1 MSELLEINHLSFT
14 IDETGKLIPSSQITY
29 TWKFYLYQQYRIIK
43 LIHSKIKG
51 KRKVFFNNLLLC
63 IYRKYTFNFKY
74 EFLCDKHL
82 ININQIGRNY
92 YNLTIDGISF
102 KKLENIQKLNRYNII
117 RDEYIKENPLN
128 LTKSVKELMKEE
140 EEEKNNRK
148 KKEENEIVEFMNKK
162 YKNFDENFEEE
173 EDEKENDFEEKNYE
187 INNNK
192 NNIINFTDNN
202 NNNNNEEDEN
212 SNNNSEKTEDKI
224 IINSSNNDLN
234 INENKIIDKIL
245 EHMNKNKENSKKII
259 KLNE

>member
-29 TWKFYLYQQYRIIK
+29 TWKFYLDQQYRIIK

-51 KRKVFFNNLLLC
+51 KRKVFFNDLLLC

-162 YKNFDENFEEE
+162 YKNFEENIEE

-245 EHMNKNKENSKKII
+245 EHMNKNKENKKII

>member
-29 TWKFYLYQQYRIIK
+29 TWKFYLDQQYRIIK

-128 LTKSVKELMKEE
+128 LTKGMKELMKEK
-140 EEEKNNRK
+140 EEEKNK
-148 KKEENEIVEFMNKK
+148 KKKEEENEIVEFMNKK
-162 YKNFDENFEEE
+162 YKNFEENIEE

-245 EHMNKNKENSKKII
+245 EHMNKNKENKKII

>member
-29 TWKFYLYQQYRIIK
+29 TWKFYLDQQYRIIK

-140 EEEKNNRK
+140 EEEKNK
-148 KKEENEIVEFMNKK
+148 KKKEEENEIVEFMNKK
-162 YKNFDENFEEE
+162 YKNFEENIEE

-192 NNIINFTDNN
+192 NNIINFTDNNN

-245 EHMNKNKENSKKII
+245 EHMNKNKENKKII